1 MNRTPSDLSL
11 QIVACFYP
19 PTTTTTIGTSP
30 SSTLL
35 TTPTPSTTGS
45 TTPLTTPTP
54 STTTTTLPP
63 TTTTMNYCVEENGMN
78 QPLSISPQQVTSSP
92 PNDQN
97 TPLNN
102 INPTQTSPGLDFPS
116 PNPQIN
122 VTTDQPASLTVIYI
136 PTDIPNQPTTVEQF
150 TVTFVFPNGTTSQ
163 TFPST
168 TPSSTT
174 TTTTTTPSS
183 STGVAGA
190 TTTTPSAT
198 SIVPPSGASPQVDL
212 PPNFQV
218 PQNTTIVIQITST
231 INDSPATGVRIILLL
246 FGISIGGR
254 EKCFSYISVFCME
267 KVIILVLN
275 LCHRNI
281 F

>member
-1 MNRTPSDLSL
+1 LG
-11 QIVACFYP
+11 IVACVEV
-19 PTTTTTIGTSP
+19 TTTTTI
-30 SSTLL
+30 
-35 TTPTPSTTGS
+35 

-92 PNDQN
+92 SNDQT

-102 INPTQTSPGLDFPS
+102 INPTLTSPGIDFPS

-122 VTTDQPASLTVIYI
+122 VTTNQPASLTVIYI
-136 PTDIPNQPTTVEQF
+136 PTNIPNQPTTVEQF

-174 TTTTTTPSS
+174 TTTPSP
-183 STGVAGA
+183 STSVPGE

-198 SIVPPSGASPQVDL
+198 SIVPPSGVSPQVDL
-212 PPNFQV
+212 PPNFKV
-218 PQNTTIVIQITST
+218 PENTTIIIQITST
-231 INDSPATGVRIILLL
+231 TNDSPATGVCITLSPILPSLKL
-246 FGISIGGR
+246 
-254 EKCFSYISVFCME
+254 
-267 KVIILVLN
+267 
-275 LCHRNI
+275 
-281 F
+281 